1 MNPNHNEAMADVRD
15 MYMAHANLRREISLL
30 PKLIQDVAPGD
41 TKRAEVVGEHASMVC
56 GVLHQHHEG
65 EDLLLWPRLSERG
78 GAEAEAIVPLM
89 HAQHHAIEEANAE
102 VSRLLPGWRATAQGG
117 AELAAAFERLRV
129 ALMEHLAT
137 EESQLLPL
145 AEKYVTAAEWKEMGE
160 HGMRATPK
168 KYLALIT
175 GMTMYEG
182 DPEVIKGVL
191 AEAPLPVRLIMP
203 IVARRAYAA
212 HAKRV
217 HGTATPQRFST
228 PAR

>member
-1 MNPNHNEAMADVRD
+1 MADVRD
-15 MYMAHANLRREISLL
+15 MYMAHASLRREISLL
-30 PKLIQDVAPGD
+30 PKLVQDVAPGD
-41 TKRAEVVGEHASMVC
+41 TGRAEVVGGHASMVC

-89 HAQHHAIEEANAE
+89 HDQHHAIEEANAE

-129 ALMEHLAT
+129 ALVEHMAT

-145 AEKYVTAAEWKEMGE
+145 AEKYITAAEWKEMGE

-168 KYLALIT
+168 KYLALIA

-182 DPEVIKGVL
+182 DPEVVKGVL

>member
-1 MNPNHNEAMADVRD
+1 MADVRD

-30 PKLIQDVAPGD
+30 PKLVQDVAPGD
-41 TKRAEVVGEHASMVC
+41 TRRAEVVGGHASLVC

-89 HAQHHAIEEANAE
+89 HEQHHAIEEANAE

-129 ALMEHLAT
+129 ALVEHMAT

-145 AEKYVTAAEWKEMGE
+145 AEKYITAAEWKEMGE

-168 KYLALIT
+168 KYLALIA

-182 DPEVIKGVL
+182 DPEVVKGVL

-217 HGTATPQRFST
+217 HGTATPRRFST